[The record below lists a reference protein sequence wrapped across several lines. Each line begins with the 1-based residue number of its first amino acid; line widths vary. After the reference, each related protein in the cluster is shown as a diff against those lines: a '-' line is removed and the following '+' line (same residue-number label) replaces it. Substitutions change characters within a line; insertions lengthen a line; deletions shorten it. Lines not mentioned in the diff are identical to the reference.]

1 MREETFLRVGCR
13 WAVAWNNVVMERVF
27 DVRRFVGSAI
37 QSTEVGV
44 ILCKEK
50 LGLNWIDVWIHFEI
64 CRGANWRWR
73 GEAIKMGFAQGGVPS
88 CDAVNLVV
96 FGATD

>member
-1 MREETFLRVGCR
+1 M
-13 WAVAWNNVVMERVF
+13 VMERVF
-27 DVRRFVGSAI
+27 DVRRFVGSTI

-50 LGLNWIDVWIHFEI
+50 LGLNWIDIRIHFKI

-73 GEAIKMGFAQGGVPS
+73 GEAIKMCFAQGGMS
-88 CDAVNLVV
+88 SRDAIDLVV
-96 FGATD
+96 FRATDRG